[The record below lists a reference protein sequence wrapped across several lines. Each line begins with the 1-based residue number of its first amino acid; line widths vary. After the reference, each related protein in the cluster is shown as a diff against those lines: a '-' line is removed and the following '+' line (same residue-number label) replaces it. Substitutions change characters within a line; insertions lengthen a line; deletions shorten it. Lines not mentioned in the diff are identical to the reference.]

1 MKFSQH
7 MAPPDMRTRP
17 RQEIFCHVLCTWMV
31 FFHLGAERVHL
42 PSSTPQHFSRPSC
55 PRLPSPLVL
64 FVIHSAPSF
73 SSFSASFFFLNIFY
87 FFVCQAQSQHK
98 DMGKDI
104 LSILR
109 ALWLPEMGNKT
120 KPEKKSLLWA
130 A

>member
-1 MKFSQH
+1 MDFFFPFRSRKNPS
-7 MAPPDMRTRP
+7 PILYTT
-17 RQEIFCHVLCTWMV
+17 IFLKA
-31 FFHLGAERVHL
+31 L
-42 PSSTPQHFSRPSC
+42 TPQVTLTTCFIYNLLC
-55 PRLPSPLVL
+55 PL
-64 FVIHSAPSF
+64 FLFFFCFI
-73 SSFSASFFFLNIFY
+73 FFLNNVFFFI